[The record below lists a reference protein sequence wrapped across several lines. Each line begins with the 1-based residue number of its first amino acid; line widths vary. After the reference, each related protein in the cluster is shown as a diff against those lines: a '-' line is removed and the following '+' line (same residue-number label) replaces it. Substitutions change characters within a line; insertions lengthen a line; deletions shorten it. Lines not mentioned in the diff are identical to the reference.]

1 MTGTSRTSQTCW
13 CGSALRP
20 TRVRAET
27 FALLRCSSCG
37 CFRIDPPPIT
47 SDDQSGDFYTAYYA
61 MRQLTRREGTTGGAG
76 QHSRYWRV
84 VEQVPTLR
92 VPVRTVIDFGSGE
105 GRLCYELSEAGWHD
119 VVGVDISRARVARAR
134 GLYPGIRFYDRPMD
148 QTDLPRSAA
157 DLCVMDN
164 VIEHLTEPQV
174 ALEQIRNYLKPF
186 GKIVVITPN
195 MESGHFRLLG
205 RRWTPELAPHA
216 HVFLFTAASL
226 SRALANAGFVV
237 ETVSAFHDDPYP
249 IRDWTRRLFS
259 GDVKGALW
267 RAHQELGRL
276 YGRVIGS
283 GSMLFAVAQVPAR
296 NPAREGH
303 PWESPT
309 VAAASATASR
319 GARC

>member
-1 MTGTSRTSQTCW
+1 MRNNALTCW
-13 CGSALRP
+13 CGTRVQP

-27 FALLRCSSCG
+27 FALLRCPSCG

-47 SDDQSGDFYTAYYA
+47 TDEQSGDFYTAYYA
-61 MRQLTRREGTTGGAG
+61 MRQLTRREGATGGGAG
-76 QHSRYWRV
+76 RHSRYWRV
-84 VEQVPTLR
+84 VDQVPTLGA
-92 VPVRTVIDFGSGE
+92 PVRTVIDFGSGE
-105 GRLCYELSEAGWHD
+105 GRLCFELSQSGCQD

-148 QTDLPRSAA
+148 QTDLPRGAA

-174 ALEQIRNYLKPF
+174 ALESIQRYLKPF
-186 GKIVVITPN
+186 GRIVVITPN

-226 SRALANAGFVV
+226 SRALVNAGFVV
-237 ETVSAFHDDPYP
+237 QTVGALHDDPYP
-249 IRDWTRRLFS
+249 IREWTRRLFS

-276 YGRVIGS
+276 YGRAIGA

-296 NPAREGH
+296 DLGRDARG
-303 PWESPT
+303 WEAPT
-309 VAAASATASR
+309 MTASATAAR